1 MGQQVKQREIKSRRG
16 SREEEM
22 EGKQEGW
29 PVSCRKSNSDDG
41 CEVAGGGKRREEF
54 KWFDPLSSL
63 WRPHTV

>member
-1 MGQQVKQREIKSRRG
+1 
-16 SREEEM
+16 M

-29 PVSCRKSNSDDG
+29 PVSCRKSNSDDE

-63 WRPHTV
+63 WRLMDSVPA